1 MTNKKF
7 KIAVVIPKYG
17 LVGGGEKFALELTER
32 IAQNPRYEIHVFA
45 NQWKIASDRFTFHKI
60 PIITFPK
67 FLTTISFSYFANRK
81 ISEMN
86 FDLIHTHE
94 RIFYADIFTM
104 HSIPH
109 RIWVKDVRKKKIM
122 SLFDYCTIWVE
133 RHLIKRAKKFVA
145 VSSLTK
151 EKFLEEYQ
159 VNPENVPVIHPG
171 VDLDKF
177 KNDDKAKRYEIR
189 SHFGIDESDAVILF
203 VGMNFEIKGL
213 DILMRAIAR
222 TTSNQ
227 ENNRLKLLVVG
238 KGNEKKYKKLA
249 YQLGITENVIFAG
262 LRKDHIEHIYFACD
276 IFAML
281 SKFDTFG
288 MSVLEAM
295 AAGLPVIISR
305 NVGAKD
311 LVSDSGN
318 GFVVEQDN
326 IEAVRSKISLLL
338 NREKREYMANQ
349 ARQTAIQYSWE
360 AMAERMTDIYETFL
374 TSPAG
379 TPCL

>member
-1 MTNKKF
+1 M
-7 KIAVVIPKYG
+7 
-17 LVGGGEKFALELTER
+17 
-32 IAQNPRYEIHVFA
+32 
-45 NQWKIASDRFTFHKI
+45 
-60 PIITFPK
+60 
-67 FLTTISFSYFANRK
+67 
-81 ISEMN
+81 
-86 FDLIHTHE
+86 
-94 RIFYADIFTM
+94 
-104 HSIPH
+104 
-109 RIWVKDVRKKKIM
+109 
-122 SLFDYCTIWVE
+122 
-133 RHLIKRAKKFVA
+133 
-145 VSSLTK
+145 
-151 EKFLEEYQ
+151 
-159 VNPENVPVIHPG
+159 IHPG